1 MAHDG
6 GSTWQYAAVRG
17 STWYYVPVVQRKG
30 VAEGSHLAD
39 VAEPGTRGH
48 VCYRKRSLG
57 L

>member
-48 VCYRKRSLG
+48 VCYRERSLG